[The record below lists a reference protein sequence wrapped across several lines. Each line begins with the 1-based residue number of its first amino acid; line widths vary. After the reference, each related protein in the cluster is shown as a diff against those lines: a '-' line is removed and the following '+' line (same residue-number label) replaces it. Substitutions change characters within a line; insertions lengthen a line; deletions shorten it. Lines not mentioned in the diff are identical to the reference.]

1 MRGGQ
6 AVRAVPAARRTG
18 LARRERALIELRYQ
32 PSAREILPVLR
43 DRLLSQRPIV
53 GDRKPR
59 PGADGVTSTLLP
71 IYGKSTFRNVI
82 ENGKHV

>member
-1 MRGGQ
+1 MVRGIYKGRPS
-6 AVRAVPAARRTG
+6 RAV
-18 LARRERALIELRYQ
+18 LSERSRLTLGVHL
-32 PSAREILPVLR
+32 SARELFPILR
-43 DRLLSQRPIV
+43 DRLLSQRPII